1 MESHKY
7 VVEVERTALHG
18 GRILEAMINDVRA
31 YAEREIQD
39 LQVRVKQLEDALAR
53 MNTET
58 NE

>member
-1 MESHKY
+1 
-7 VVEVERTALHG
+7 
-18 GRILEAMINDVRA
+18 MINDVRA